1 MKTIF
6 SCFFCLFCLFTIGC
20 THQSSQENCVE
31 IGSAD
36 SICLQKELY
45 TLHKYVDSI
54 IKIDTI
60 LQQRF
65 HCFGAGLT
73 KDKVSIDFQ
82 DIPEDSFESFQSA
95 FKKEIVDSPLLEF
108 NIMTDITMDIEI
120 IPTTETK
127 QPLCYSL
134 PLAIFQP
141 EKPSVQLCFP

>member
-6 SCFFCLFCLFTIGC
+6 LCFFCLFTIGC

-45 TLHKYVDSI
+45 TLHKYV
-54 IKIDTI
+54 
-60 LQQRF
+60 
-65 HCFGAGLT
+65 
-73 KDKVSIDFQ
+73 
-82 DIPEDSFESFQSA
+82 DSFESFQSA

-127 QPLCYSL
+127 QPSHTTSFVLQPTPRNIPTGEAISSALLSMKTEYDYY
-134 PLAIFQP
+134 PLSTTSNNGKHCRP
-141 EKPSVQLCFP
+141 TPLLKM

>member
-54 IKIDTI
+54 IKIYNP
-60 LQQRF
+60 Q
-65 HCFGAGLT
+65 
-73 KDKVSIDFQ
+73 
-82 DIPEDSFESFQSA
+82 
-95 FKKEIVDSPLLEF
+95 
-108 NIMTDITMDIEI
+108 N
-120 IPTTETK
+120 ETFRHSRTSR
-127 QPLCYSL
+127 LFS
-134 PLAIFQP
+134 
-141 EKPSVQLCFP
+141 